1 MVSYI
6 VRKLFLIIPILL
18 LVLTVVF
25 LGVRLVPGNAAVVI
39 LGDRATEATIAAL
52 EEQLGLND
60 PVWVQYFDYIKGAVT
75 GDLGQSI
82 ISRRSV
88 SAEILRVLPY
98 TIELILAGTL
108 ISAMIALPVGT
119 ISALKQNSMF
129 DYSSRVIAFVG
140 ITMPSFLLA
149 ILILILFALVWPI
162 FPIMGGGSRGNP
174 VDLLYH
180 LALPALTLGLSR
192 GVLLTRATRSSILE
206 VINKEY
212 IVTARSKG
220 LTERK
225 VFIKHALRNALIPV
239 VTIMGLDV
247 ARSFG
252 GGVIIAN
259 VFSRPGLGKLLVDAI
274 HQHDYPLIQ
283 GGVLTLAFLVLL
295 ANTTVDILYSLI
307 DPRIKYS

>member
-6 VRKLFLIIPILL
+6 VRKLLLLFPILL

-25 LGVRLVPGNAAVVI
+25 LGVRLVPGNAAVAI

-60 PVWVQYFDYIKGAVT
+60 PVWVQYFDYIKGALT
-75 GDLGQSI
+75 GDLGESI
-82 ISRRSV
+82 ISQRSV

-129 DYSSRVIAFVG
+129 DYSSRVVAFVG
-140 ITMPSFLLA
+140 ITMPTFLLA
-149 ILILILFALVWPI
+149 IIILIVFGLIWPI
-162 FPIMGGGSRGNP
+162 FPIMGGGARGEP
-174 VDLLYH
+174 VNILYH
-180 LALPALTLGLSR
+180 LFLPALTLGINR

-212 IVTARSKG
+212 IVTARAKG

-225 VFIKHALRNALIPV
+225 VFLKHALRNAMIPV

-274 HQHDYPLIQ
+274 RQHDYPLIQ
-283 GGVLTLAFLVLL
+283 GGVLALAALVLL
-295 ANTTVDILYSLI
+295 ANTSVDILYSII

>member
-1 MVSYI
+1 LVSYI

>member
-6 VRKLFLIIPILL
+6 VRKFLLIFPILL

-25 LGVRLVPGNAAVVI
+25 VGVRLVPGNPAVAI
-39 LGDRATEATIAAL
+39 LGDRATAQTIAAL
-52 EEQLGLND
+52 EEQMGLND
-60 PVWVQYFDYIKGAVT
+60 PVWLQYVNYIKGAVI
-75 GDLGQSI
+75 GDLGESI
-82 ISRRSV
+82 ISNRSV
-88 SAEILRVLPY
+88 SGEILRVLPF

-108 ISAMIALPVGT
+108 VSALIALPVGT
-119 ISALKQNSMF
+119 ISALKQNSLF

-140 ITMPSFLLA
+140 ITMPAFLLA
-149 ILILILFALVWPI
+149 ILILILFALIWPI
-162 FPIMGGGSRGNP
+162 FPIMGGGMRGNP
-174 VDLLYH
+174 ISLLYH
-180 LALPALTLGLSR
+180 LALPAVTLGLSR

-212 IVTARSKG
+212 IVTARAKG

-274 HQHDYPLIQ
+274 RQHDYPLIQ

-307 DPRIKYS
+307 DPRVKYS

>member
-1 MVSYI
+1 
-6 VRKLFLIIPILL
+6 L

>member
-1 MVSYI
+1 MLSYI
-6 VRKLFLIIPILL
+6 TRRILLIFPILL

-25 LGVRLVPGNAAVVI
+25 LGVRIVPGNPALVI
-39 LGDRATEATIAAL
+39 LGDRATAQSLAAL
-52 EEQLGLND
+52 EEQLGLNK
-60 PVWVQYFDYIKGAVT
+60 PLWEQYFSYLAGAVT
-75 GDLGQSI
+75 GDLGESI
-82 ISRRSV
+82 ISQRSV
-88 SAEILRVLPY
+88 TREILRVLPY
-98 TIELILAGTL
+98 TIDLIIAGTF
-108 ISAMIALPVGT
+108 ISAMIALPVG
-119 ISALKQNSMF
+119 ILSALKQNSVF
-129 DYSSRVIAFVG
+129 DYASRVMAFIG
-140 ITMPSFLLA
+140 ITMPSFLLG
-149 ILILILFALVWPI
+149 ILILILFGLIWPL
-162 FPIMGGGSRGNP
+162 FPIMGGGMLSNP
-174 VDLLYH
+174 GERLYH
-180 LALPALTLGLSR
+180 LALPALSLGLTR

-220 LTERK
+220 LTEKK
-225 VFIKHALRNALIPV
+225 VFLKHALRNALIPV

-274 HQHDYPLIQ
+274 NQHDYPLIQ

-295 ANTTVDILYSLI
+295 ANTTVDILYSVI

>member
-1 MVSYI
+1 MISYI
-6 VRKLFLIIPILL
+6 VRKFLMIFPILL

-25 LGVRLVPGNAAVVI
+25 IGVRLVPGNAAVAI
-39 LGDRATEATIAAL
+39 LGDRATAQTIAAL
-52 EEQLGLND
+52 EEQMGLNE
-60 PVWVQYFDYIKGAVT
+60 PVVVQYFNYIKGAVT
-75 GDLGQSI
+75 GDLGESI
-82 ISRRSV
+82 ISKRSV
-88 SAEILRVLPY
+88 SAEILRVLPF

-108 ISAMIALPVGT
+108 ISALIALPVGT
-119 ISALKQNSMF
+119 ISALKQNTMF

-140 ITMPSFLLA
+140 ITMPAFLLA
-149 ILILILFALVWPI
+149 ILILILFALIWPI

-174 VDLLYH
+174 ISLLYH

-212 IVTARSKG
+212 IVTARAKG
-220 LTERK
+220 LTEK
-225 VFIKHALRNALIPV
+225 TVFVKHALRNAMIPV

-274 HQHDYPLIQ
+274 RQHDYPLIQ

-295 ANTTVDILYSLI
+295 ANTAVDILYSLI